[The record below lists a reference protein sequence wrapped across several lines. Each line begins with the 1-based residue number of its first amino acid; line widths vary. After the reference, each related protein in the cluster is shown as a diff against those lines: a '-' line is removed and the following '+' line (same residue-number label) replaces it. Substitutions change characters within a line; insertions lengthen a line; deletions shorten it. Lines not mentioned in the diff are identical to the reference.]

1 MRTPIDDFVRAYA
14 AKSTARLH
22 MPGHKGMGEIEQFDI
37 TEIDGAVDIIGE
49 SEENASLLFGSPT
62 LYSAEG
68 SSLAIRAMLYL
79 ASLHAASH
87 GKRMRVAAGRNAHK
101 TFLSAVAL
109 LDAKV
114 EWLLP
119 EAEANYL
126 SCPLTAA
133 EVEHRLQDDPPT
145 ALYLTTPDYLG
156 NTVDVREI
164 AEVCHRLGVLLLV
177 DNAHGAYLR
186 FLPESRHPIDLGA
199 DLCCSSAHKTL
210 PVLTGGA
217 YLHLSPT
224 LPAML
229 RDQAKAA
236 LELFAST
243 SPSYLIYA
251 SLDRANGYLAGDYRA
266 RLAAFCLEVNVLK
279 TELSEVGFTLCGDE
293 PLKLTVATK
302 GYGYTGTQLAEYL
315 IFRGIVPEFYDPD
328 HLVLMLTPECDLTPI
343 REALCSLPRRAP
355 IPSHPS
361 VLGDLPVRAMSPR
374 AAILSPCE
382 RLPANECVGRI
393 IASLTVGC
401 PPAVPVLASGERV
414 EAHHLPIFAY
424 YGITELRVVKQ
435 SND

>member
-266 RLAAFCLEVNVLK
+266 RLAAFCLEVDVLK

-382 RLPANECVGRI
+382 CLPADECVGRI